1 MAKSLTRIVS
11 FLAFDLRILRNSQTA
26 RSFQLR
32 QRIAAIPKGKWIAAF
47 PGRHVETRTSGGK
60 RRKIRTTSTD
70 RRSFSMEKPH
80 RARIRNDDSI
90 FPLIANVNEENNRA
104 RNDRVNYYCRDV
116 DAVDLSST
124 SCFDS
129 RPRAGES
136 IISNAPLGTARELAL
151 FVDLV
156 SVEPLHRWN
165 CLAKTNEPLRIY
177 LAGRKLID
185 MHRGIEGLSRRRIFC

>member
-1 MAKSLTRIVS
+1 MAESLTRIVS

-32 QRIAAIPKGKWIAAF
+32 QEINAISKGKRIAAF

-60 RRKIRTTSTD
+60 KKEKYEPRRPTL
-70 RRSFSMEKPH
+70 SFSPEKTH

-104 RNDRVNYYCRDV
+104 RNDRVNYYYRDV

-136 IISNAPLGTARELAL
+136 IISNAPVGTVRELAL

-156 SVEPLHRWN
+156 SVEPLHR
-165 CLAKTNEPLRIY
+165 
-177 LAGRKLID
+177 
-185 MHRGIEGLSRRRIFC
+185 

>member
-1 MAKSLTRIVS
+1 MAESLTRIVS

-32 QRIAAIPKGKWIAAF
+32 QEINAISKGKRIAAF
-47 PGRHVETRTSGGK
+47 PGRHVETRTFGEK
-60 RRKIRTTSTD
+60 KRKIRTTL
-70 RRSFSMEKPH
+70 SFSTEKTH

-104 RNDRVNYYCRDV
+104 RNDRVNYYYRDV

-136 IISNAPLGTARELAL
+136 IISNAPVGTVRELAL

-156 SVEPLHRWN
+156 SVEPLHR
-165 CLAKTNEPLRIY
+165 
-177 LAGRKLID
+177 
-185 MHRGIEGLSRRRIFC
+185 

>member
-1 MAKSLTRIVS
+1 MAEGLTRIVS

-32 QRIAAIPKGKWIAAF
+32 QEINAISKGKRIAA
-47 PGRHVETRTSGGK
+47 SK
-60 RRKIRTTSTD
+60 RERLAEKKKEKYERRRTTL
-70 RRSFSMEKPH
+70 SFSTEKTH

-104 RNDRVNYYCRDV
+104 RNDRVNYYYRDV

-136 IISNAPLGTARELAL
+136 IISNAPVGTVRELAL

-156 SVEPLHRWN
+156 SVEPLHR
-165 CLAKTNEPLRIY
+165 
-177 LAGRKLID
+177 
-185 MHRGIEGLSRRRIFC
+185 

>member
-1 MAKSLTRIVS
+1 MAESLTRIVS

-32 QRIAAIPKGKWIAAF
+32 QEINAISKGKRIAAF

-60 RRKIRTTSTD
+60 KKKEKYEPRRPTL
-70 RRSFSMEKPH
+70 SFSPEKTH

-104 RNDRVNYYCRDV
+104 RNDRVNYYYRDV

-136 IISNAPLGTARELAL
+136 IISNAPVGTVRELAL

-156 SVEPLHRWN
+156 SVEPLHR
-165 CLAKTNEPLRIY
+165 
-177 LAGRKLID
+177 
-185 MHRGIEGLSRRRIFC
+185 